1 MPDQLA
7 RGADDIVEL
16 RKGTDE
22 QGVSRRG
29 FRLVSAVGH
38 ELSAARLVERDF
50 DAEALQK
57 RRRRYPNLRM
67 EGIDV
72 AGTKRPTRMALSFW
86 VLDQRY
92 SALGLTLPLKT
103 MKTMM
108 V

>member
-38 ELSAARLVERDF
+38 ELPAARLVERDF

-57 RRRRYPNLRM
+57 RRRCYPNLRM
-67 EGIDV
+67 EGID
-72 AGTKRPTRMALSFW
+72 ATRNRPTRMALSFW
-86 VLDQRY
+86 VLDQWY

-103 MKTMM
+103 M
-108 V
+108 